1 MIKSLEYSQ
10 GELLISTSGQD
21 MYEITKDLNTWLN
34 KEQIN
39 SGQLTLFIQHTS
51 ASICVQENASE
62 DVIEDILQFF
72 KKLVPENDALYR
84 HNLEGLDDMPAHI
97 KSMLTQTSLTIP
109 VSNKKMNLGTWQGIF
124 LIEHRF
130 SSKKR
135 KINLTLMGEPE
146 K

>member
-1 MIKSLEYSQ
+1 MIKSLQYSQ
-10 GELLISTSGQD
+10 GELIISTLGQD

-39 SGQLTLFIQHTS
+39 HGQLTIFIQHTS
-51 ASICVQENASE
+51 ASLCIQENASE
-62 DVIEDILQFF
+62 DVIEDILHFF

-109 VSNKKMNLGTWQGIF
+109 VNNKKMNLGAWQGIF
-124 LIEHRF
+124 LIEHR
-130 SSKKR
+130 SSSMQR
-135 KINLTLMGEPE
+135 KLNLTLLGESE

>member
-1 MIKSLEYSQ
+1 MIKFLQYSQ
-10 GELLISTSGQD
+10 GDLRISTSGQQ

-39 SGQLTLFIQHTS
+39 HGQLTIFIKHTS
-51 ASICVQENASE
+51 ASLCVQENASE
-62 DVIEDILQFF
+62 DVIEDILHFF

-84 HNLEGLDDMPAHI
+84 HNLEGPDDMPAHI

-109 VSNKKMNLGTWQGIF
+109 VNNKKMNLGTWQGIF
-124 LIEHRF
+124 LIEHR
-130 SSKKR
+130 SSSMQR
-135 KINLTLMGEPE
+135 KINLTLLGESE

>member
-1 MIKSLEYSQ
+1 MIKSLQYSQ
-10 GELLISTSGQD
+10 GELIINTLGQD

-39 SGQLTLFIQHTS
+39 HGQLTIFIQHTS
-51 ASICVQENASE
+51 ASLCIQENASK
-62 DVIEDILQFF
+62 DVIEDILHFF

-84 HNLEGLDDMPAHI
+84 HNLEGPDDMPAHI

-109 VSNKKMNLGTWQGIF
+109 VNNKKMNLGTWQGIF
-124 LIEHRF
+124 LIEHR
-130 SSKKR
+130 SSSMQR
-135 KINLTLMGEPE
+135 KINLTLLGESE

>member
-109 VSNKKMNLGTWQGIF
+109 VSNKKMNLGIWQGIF
-124 LIEHRF
+124 LIEHR
-130 SSKKR
+130 SSSMKR

>member
-39 SGQLTLFIQHTS
+39 NGQLTLFIQHTS
-51 ASICVQENASE
+51 ASICIQENASE

-72 KKLVPENDALYR
+72 KKLVPENDTLYR

-97 KSMLTQTSLTIP
+97 KSMLTQTSLTVP
-109 VSNKKMNLGTWQGIF
+109 VNNNKMDLGTWQGIYLF
-124 LIEHRF
+124 EHRINV
-130 SSKKR
+130 KQR
-135 KINLTLMGEPE
+135 KIKLTLIGN
-146 K
+146 

>member
-1 MIKSLEYSQ
+1 MIKFLQYSQ
-10 GELLISTSGQD
+10 GELIIRTSGQQ
-21 MYEITKDLNTWLN
+21 MYEITKDINAWLN

-39 SGQLTLFIQHTS
+39 HGQLTIFIKHTS
-51 ASICVQENASE
+51 ASLCVQENASE
-62 DVIEDILQFF
+62 DVIEDILHFF

-109 VSNKKMNLGTWQGIF
+109 VNNKKMNLGTWQGIF
-124 LIEHRF
+124 LIEHR
-130 SSKKR
+130 SSSMQR
-135 KINLTLMGEPE
+135 KINLTLLGESE

>member
-1 MIKSLEYSQ
+1 MNKFLQYSQ
-10 GELLISTSGQD
+10 GELIISTSGQQ

-39 SGQLTLFIQHTS
+39 HGQLTIFIQHTS
-51 ASICVQENASE
+51 ASLCIQENASE
-62 DVIEDILQFF
+62 DVIEDILHFF
-72 KKLVPENDALYR
+72 KKLVPENTSLYR
-84 HNLEGLDDMPAHI
+84 HKIEGPDDMPAHI

-109 VSNKKMNLGTWQGIF
+109 VFNKKMNLGTWQGVF

-130 SSKKR
+130 SSMKR
-135 KINLTLMGEPE
+135 KINLTLMGESE